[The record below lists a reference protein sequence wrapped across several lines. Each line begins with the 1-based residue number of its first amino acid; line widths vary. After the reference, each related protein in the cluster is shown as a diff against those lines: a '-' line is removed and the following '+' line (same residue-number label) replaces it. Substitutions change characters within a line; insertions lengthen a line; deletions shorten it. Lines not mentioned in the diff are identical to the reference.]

1 MRREIMVAARQI
13 AAQVKSS
20 EDEHDLALAA
30 NARLLA
36 SLLDARRNAGLPAK
50 TGRAALERLS
60 QAISHG
66 AKARELLLDTHEEL
80 ARLNLRELAVGDV
93 FECPETGFSAD
104 LRLVPSE
111 AQAA

>member
-1 MRREIMVAARQI
+1 MRRDILTAARQI
-13 AAQVKSS
+13 AAQVKTS

-36 SLLDARRNAGLPAK
+36 SLLDARRNAGLPAR

-60 QAISHG
+60 EAIGHG
-66 AKARELLLDTHEEL
+66 VKARELLLDTHEEL

-93 FECPETGFSAD
+93 FQCPEKG
-104 LRLVPSE
+104 LRLVAQE
-111 AQAA
+111 LQAA

>member
-1 MRREIMVAARQI
+1 MRHDILTAARQI

-30 NARLLA
+30 NARLFA

-60 QAISHG
+60 EAISHSV
-66 AKARELLLDTHEEL
+66 KARELLLDTHAEL
-80 ARLNLRELAVGDV
+80 AQLDLRELAVGDV
-93 FECPETGFSAD
+93 FPCPQVGSLGLHIVQPETQVA
-104 LRLVPSE
+104 
-111 AQAA
+111 